1 MTMLDRMRR
10 HKGWLKWSLAI
21 VVVAFIWLY
30 IPTFMDSP
38 AGAGVGNRDV
48 VATVDGRDITVARFR
63 RAYQQQLQVYRNAY
77 GANFDDRLLRQLG
90 IEQRIV
96 QQMIEEEL
104 ALAEADRLGMGA
116 SDEEVRA
123 RIGALPAFQENGQF
137 VGDQRYRQIL
147 QSANPP
153 LRASDFEEQVRR
165 GIVLE
170 KLQAALTG
178 WVTVSD
184 GDVDE
189 EFRRRNEKI
198 KLAVVSFPADKFR
211 EGLTA
216 TDEELAA
223 HFEANKSEY
232 RIPEKRKIRYALVDS
247 NALREQTPVSPE
259 EARQYY
265 DANVQQYSTPE
276 QMRASHILL
285 KTEGKDE
292 AAVKKQAEDLLAQ
305 IKKGADF
312 AALAT
317 KFSED
322 EGSATKGGDLDF
334 FPRNQMVKEFEEA
347 AFALEPG
354 QVSDLVKTTYG
365 YHIIKAG
372 EKKAASTRSFEEVRP
387 QIEDQ
392 LKWERAQKEAER
404 RAADIAAKLDSPDDF
419 DSLPR
424 GNALIVSESGFFA
437 RDEPIAGLGVAP
449 GVTSRAFEL
458 PQGEVSESINTPQG
472 IAFITV
478 TGTQEARDPSLD
490 EVKARVREDVL
501 KAKAVDA
508 ARQKAAALAA
518 QLKGG
523 QLEAAAKSA
532 GLEVKTTELIPR
544 DSPIPDV
551 GISAEVDRAAFVL
564 DVGAVSEPITTD
576 AGAVIVKVLDKQ
588 GVTDE
593 ELAKGRQAVRDELLD
608 TQRNRFY
615 GAYMTKV
622 RDRVRDRIRINTET
636 LAQLL
641 G

>member
-276 QMRASHILL
+276 QMRARHILL

-551 GISAEVDRAAFVL
+551 GISAEVDRAAFAL

>member
-223 HFEANKSEY
+223 HFEANKPEY

-365 YHIIKAG
+365 YHIIKAA
-372 EKKAASTRSFEEVRP
+372 EKRAASTRSFEEVRP

-551 GISAEVDRAAFVL
+551 GISAEVDRAAFAL

>member
-551 GISAEVDRAAFVL
+551 GISAEVDRAAFAL